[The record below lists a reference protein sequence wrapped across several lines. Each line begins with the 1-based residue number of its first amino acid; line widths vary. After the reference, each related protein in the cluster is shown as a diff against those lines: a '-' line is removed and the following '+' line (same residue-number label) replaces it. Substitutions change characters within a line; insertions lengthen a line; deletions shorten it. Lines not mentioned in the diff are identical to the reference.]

1 MSRRPEAVRFSA
13 ARTAVRLYF
22 VDPRDSPYAPGAGT
36 KPVMLAG
43 REEELERFS
52 VLLDRLARGRPA
64 EAMLFAG
71 SRGMG
76 KTVLLRECNRRARA
90 AGWFTSF
97 EEVDPQ
103 LALRDMIAL
112 NARDVL
118 YEMRASKRYGDRI
131 KRALGVLRAFTSIG
145 VLGVKLTIDSELLP
159 GTADSG
165 VFKRDL
171 LALCRELGEI
181 AATDQS
187 GVVFFLDE
195 LHTLLGTEEMAVLD
209 SVIHGLAQE
218 GLPVTVVGAGIF
230 SGPSFRSPGDVIS
243 PSTYAG
249 RLYRVMRLRPLSRDA
264 AAAALREPAGDL
276 NVSFDDAGL
285 RDAVSFA
292 GGVPWFVQLVGE
304 EAWCAGSD
312 GFISAD
318 ASRLAVRRVRSRL
331 YEEFYPRILRS
342 LTAEEEA
349 ILRTIVSLG
358 GEEVD
363 GDETLMAAKD
373 ATGLADGSLK
383 NALLELMERDIVRL
397 SNLVDFDRR
406 MYSFTFPGTAAYVSD
421 TLI

>member
-13 ARTAVRLYF
+13 ARTAVRLHF

-145 VLGVKLTIDSELLP
+145 VLGVKLTIDS
-159 GTADSG
+159 
-165 VFKRDL
+165 
-171 LALCRELGEI
+171 
-181 AATDQS
+181 
-187 GVVFFLDE
+187 
-195 LHTLLGTEEMAVLD
+195 
-209 SVIHGLAQE
+209 
-218 GLPVTVVGAGIF
+218 
-230 SGPSFRSPGDVIS
+230 
-243 PSTYAG
+243 
-249 RLYRVMRLRPLSRDA
+249 
-264 AAAALREPAGDL
+264 
-276 NVSFDDAGL
+276 
-285 RDAVSFA
+285 
-292 GGVPWFVQLVGE
+292 
-304 EAWCAGSD
+304 
-312 GFISAD
+312 
-318 ASRLAVRRVRSRL
+318 
-331 YEEFYPRILRS
+331 
-342 LTAEEEA
+342 
-349 ILRTIVSLG
+349 
-358 GEEVD
+358 
-363 GDETLMAAKD
+363 
-373 ATGLADGSLK
+373 
-383 NALLELMERDIVRL
+383 
-397 SNLVDFDRR
+397 
-406 MYSFTFPGTAAYVSD
+406 
-421 TLI
+421 

>member
-1 MSRRPEAVRFSA
+1 M
-13 ARTAVRLYF
+13 L
-22 VDPRDSPYAPGAGT
+22 
-36 KPVMLAG
+36 LAG

-64 EAMLFAG
+64 EAILFAG

-103 LALRDMIAL
+103 LALRDVIAL

-159 GTADSG
+159 GTADTG
-165 VFKRDL
+165 IFKRDL

-195 LHTLLGTEEMAVLD
+195 LHTLVGTEEMAVFD

-230 SGPSFRSPGDVIS
+230 PGPAFRDRRDALS

-249 RLYRVMRLRPLSRDA
+249 RLYRVMRLLPLSRDA
-264 AAAALREPAGDL
+264 AAAALTQPAGEL
-276 NVSFDDAGL
+276 NVSFDDEGL
-285 RDAVSFA
+285 REAVSFT
-292 GGVPWFVQLVGE
+292 GGVPWFIQLVGE
-304 EAWCAGSD
+304 EAWGAGSD
-312 GFISAD
+312 GFISGEAI
-318 ASRLAVRRVRSRL
+318 RLAMTRVRRRL

-342 LTAEEEA
+342 LTAEDEA
-349 ILRTIVSLG
+349 IIKSIVSLG
-358 GEEVD
+358 GEDVD
-363 GDETLMAAKD
+363 GYEAVMTAKE
-373 ATGLADGSLK
+373 ATDLDGHNLTIALK
-383 NALLELMERDIVRL
+383 ELMQRDILHL
-397 SNLVDFDRR
+397 SNIVDFNRR